1 MVGSHSPLRLLVAV
15 LTLLVLSSA
24 PVLRAQDSSN
34 PTGFQSAQSEEHQVW
49 VNTATGV
56 YHYPGTRWY
65 GHTKQGKFMNE
76 KDAIAQGYRAAR
88 NGQ

>member
-1 MVGSHSPLRLLVAV
+1 MKFIAILLVSLLLSVTAV
-15 LTLLVLSSA
+15 QAQNVSIPAGARVSQSSES
-24 PVLRAQDSSN
+24 R
-34 PTGFQSAQSEEHQVW
+34 QVW

-65 GHTKQGKFMNE
+65 GNTKQGKFMSE
-76 KDAIAQGYRAAR
+76 KDALAQGYRPAR

>member
-1 MVGSHSPLRLLVAV
+1 MIRSRSPLRLLIAI
-15 LTLLVLSSA
+15 LTLLVLPSL
-24 PVLRAQDSSN
+24 PVLRAQEASN

-49 VNTATGV
+49 VNTAAGV

-65 GHTKQGKFMNE
+65 GHTKQGKYMSE

>member
-1 MVGSHSPLRLLVAV
+1 MTRSRSSLRLLIAL
-15 LTLLVLSSA
+15 LTLFILPTA

-34 PTGFQSAQSEEHQVW
+34 PTGFQSAQSEDHQVW

-65 GHTKQGKFMNE
+65 GNAKQGKFMSE
-76 KDAIAQGYRAAR
+76 KDAIAQGFRAAR